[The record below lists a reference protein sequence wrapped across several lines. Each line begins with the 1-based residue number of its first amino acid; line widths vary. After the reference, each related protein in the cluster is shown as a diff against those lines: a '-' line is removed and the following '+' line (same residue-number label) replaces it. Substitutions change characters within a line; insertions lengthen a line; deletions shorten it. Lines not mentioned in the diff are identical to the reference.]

1 MKNEDDQCFKWAV
14 TRALNPVDKIA
25 ERIEKTLR
33 KETERRQSGGIEFP
47 VCLQDI
53 DKFEKSNDL
62 SVSVFVYEKGYVYP
76 LRISSKQRERVV
88 DLLLISDDEKQRYC
102 LIKSLSR
109 LLASQFSKTKCKR
122 YFCRRCLNSYTREDK
137 LEHHQEYCNNHEAVR
152 IVLPEPGTMVGFKN
166 YTRSMRHPFV
176 VYADFKSFI
185 KPIDTCQPDLCKSYT
200 NKYQH
205 HVPSSFC
212 YYIKCFDDKVYSP
225 KLVVHTAQSE
235 DDHVAQKLIDM
246 IEEDIKRIY
255 EEHLR
260 FSKEMKY
267 TKGDEVRFQAAT
279 ECHMHGVELG
289 EDRARDHCH
298 LTGKFRGAAHV
309 SCNLE
314 YQIPKFFPVI
324 FHNLS
329 GYYSHLFIK
338 KLKGKCEDKNEK
350 IKCVP

>member
-1 MKNEDDQCFKWAV
+1 M
-14 TRALNPVDKIA
+14 
-25 ERIEKTLR
+25 
-33 KETERRQSGGIEFP
+33 GIEFP
-47 VCLQDI
+47 VSLKDI

-212 YYIKCFDDKVYSP
+212 YYIK
-225 KLVVHTAQSE
+225 
-235 DDHVAQKLIDM
+235 
-246 IEEDIKRIY
+246 
-255 EEHLR
+255 
-260 FSKEMKY
+260 
-267 TKGDEVRFQAAT
+267 
-279 ECHMHGVELG
+279 
-289 EDRARDHCH
+289 
-298 LTGKFRGAAHV
+298 
-309 SCNLE
+309 
-314 YQIPKFFPVI
+314 
-324 FHNLS
+324 
-329 GYYSHLFIK
+329 
-338 KLKGKCEDKNEK
+338 
-350 IKCVP
+350 